1 MHFIVKL
8 FPEITIKS
16 APVRKRFT
24 KQLKDNL
31 KALLKPLGTDAG
43 TDIKVIRDW
52 DKIEVQADSD
62 DERLAAQ
69 VAEILSHTPGV
80 ANFARV
86 VPFPL
91 PDMSDFDAAVEAMF
105 QQTLILWRDALKG
118 KTFCVRVKRSNVP
131 GFKSIDVERY
141 IGGGLNQHTEAAGV
155 KLKKPDITVQLEV
168 HANAYYVLL
177 DRQPGLGGFPL
188 GSQEPVLSLVSG
200 GFDSTVSSYLTI
212 KRGIRTHYCFFNL
225 GGRAH
230 EVAVK
235 EVAYYLWSKYGASH
249 RVMFVTV
256 PFEDVVGEILDK
268 VDNSQMGVVLKRM
281 MLRAATQVAEQMEIP
296 ALVTGEAVAQV
307 SSQTLTNLTVIDSVT
322 DTLVLRP
329 LIVMDKGEII
339 DIARKIG
346 TEEFSAAIPEYC
358 GVISRKPTTR
368 AQEDRVVHEESKFD
382 MSVLE
387 NAIESRRMLPIDH
400 VVDDLAAD
408 VQVEAQ
414 STVANGQVIIDVR
427 HPDEEELRPLQLEG
441 AELLKIPFFRLSG
454 SFASLDKS
462 RHYLLYCDKGIMS
475 QLHAAN
481 LKDDGYHNVGVYR
494 PE

>member
-1 MHFIVKL
+1 MHFIVKF

-16 APVRKRFT
+16 PPVRKRFV
-24 KQLKDNL
+24 KHLRDNL
-31 KALLKPLGTDAG
+31 RSLFKGLSFPVQVD
-43 TDIKVIRDW
+43 RDW
-52 DKIEVQADSD
+52 DKIDVSAEPNSA
-62 DERLAAQ
+62 EAIAQ
-69 VAEILSHTPGV
+69 VAEILAHTPGI
-80 ANFARV
+80 AYFAQV
-86 VPFPL
+86 QTFPL
-91 PDMSDFDAAVEAMF
+91 VDIDDIYEKTKAIWG
-105 QQTLILWRDALKG
+105 QALAG
-118 KTFCVRVKRSNVP
+118 KTFCVRVKRQGEHDFS
-131 GFKSIDVERY
+131 SIEVEKY
-141 IGGGLNQHTEAAGV
+141 VGGGLNQHTDAAGV
-155 KLKKPDITVQLEV
+155 KLKNPDITVRMEIKRDQLHVIEK
-168 HANAYYVLL
+168 
-177 DRQPGLGGFPL
+177 QTPGLGGFPL
-188 GSQEPVLSLVSG
+188 GTQEPVLSLISG

-212 KRGIRTHYCFFNL
+212 KRGVRTHYCFFNL

-235 EVAYYLWSKYGASH
+235 EVAYYLWSKFGASH
-249 RVMFVTV
+249 RVMFVSV
-256 PFEDVVGEILDK
+256 PFEDVVGEILEK

-339 DIARKIG
+339 DVARKIG

-368 AQEDRVVHEESKFD
+368 AQEDRVAHEESKFD

-387 NAIESRRMLPIDH
+387 KAIETRRMLPIDH

-408 VQVEAQ
+408 VQVDVQ
-414 STVANGQVIIDVR
+414 STIASDQIIIDVR
-427 HPDEEELRPLQLEG
+427 HPDEEELRPLHVEG
-441 AELLKIPFFRLSG
+441 AQILKIPFFRLSG

-462 RHYLLYCDKGIMS
+462 QHYLLYCDKGIMS

>member
-1 MHFIVKL
+1 MHFIVKF

-16 APVRKRFT
+16 PPVRKRFV
-24 KQLKDNL
+24 KHLRDNL
-31 KALLKPLGTDAG
+31 RSLFKGLPFSVQVD
-43 TDIKVIRDW
+43 RDW
-52 DKIEVQADSD
+52 DKIDVYAEPNSAD
-62 DERLAAQ
+62 AIAQ
-69 VAEILSHTPGV
+69 VAEVLAHTPGI
-80 ANFARV
+80 AYFAQV
-86 VPFPL
+86 QTFPL
-91 PDMSDFDAAVEAMF
+91 GDLDDIYEKTKA
-105 QQTLILWRDALKG
+105 IWGDALAG
-118 KTFCVRVKRSNVP
+118 KTFCVRAKRQGEHDFS
-131 GFKSIDVERY
+131 SIEVEKY
-141 IGGGLNQHTEAAGV
+141 VGGGLNQHTDAAGV
-155 KLKKPDITVQLEV
+155 KLKNPDITVRMEIKRDQLHVIEK
-168 HANAYYVLL
+168 
-177 DRQPGLGGFPL
+177 QTPGLGGFPL
-188 GSQEPVLSLVSG
+188 GTQEPVLSLISG

-225 GGRAH
+225 CGRAH

-256 PFEDVVGEILDK
+256 PFEDVVGEILEK

-339 DIARKIG
+339 DVARKIG

-368 AQEDRVVHEESKFD
+368 AQEDRVAHEESKFD

-387 NAIESRRMLPIDH
+387 KAVETRRMLPIDH

-414 STVANGQVIIDVR
+414 SIVASGQVVIDVR
-427 HPDEEELRPLQLEG
+427 HPDEEELRPLQLE
-441 AELLKIPFFRLSG
+441 EVEILKIPFFRLSG
-454 SFASLDKS
+454 SFANLDKS
-462 RHYLLYCDKGIMS
+462 QHYLLYCDKGIMS

-494 PE
+494 PV